1 MDRAQLRA
9 SITATKGNIG
19 HTLGAAGGLGAA
31 ATICAMRDNR
41 IHATLNLSAPDP
53 LVGALDIVTG
63 APRDQEVSL
72 ALVNAFGFGG
82 QNAALLF
89 AKWAG
94 R

>member
-1 MDRAQLRA
+1 
-9 SITATKGNIG
+9 
-19 HTLGAAGGLGAA
+19 
-31 ATICAMRDNR
+31 MRDKR
-41 IHATLNLSAPDP
+41 VHATLNLSAPDP

-82 QNAALLF
+82 QNAALLL
-89 AKWAG
+89 AKWTG